1 MTISYH
7 NPAGILTICIDD
19 SDSEDEECS
28 PPVSP
33 PTPDSAHAGGS
44 EDELDAPM
52 TTPTP
57 DSAYTCDAYTEDEFV
72 PGVEATGTLTPTPDL
87 AFPDDMDFNF
97 AIPDWEQ
104 EESPPS
110 PLFDLIPTPPC
121 YLPSPYRSDS
131 VQGEASRSSAPAKK
145 VSAGMDFILTLP
157 DSAQE
162 KASPYNGHI
171 SPGGFTDHLPMSP
184 THFNVTLPSPYRSD
198 SVQGE
203 ASCSSAPAKKVSP
216 GCFDY
221 ITNYCGSH
229 TKPALRAGKCPPS
242 STPASRLRARR
253 LLVRYNEDD
262 AFLELARFAASS
274 PVPLTGGLK

>member
-28 PPVSP
+28 PPVSA

-131 VQGEASRSSAPAKK
+131 VQGEAS
-145 VSAGMDFILTLP
+145 
-157 DSAQE
+157 
-162 KASPYNGHI
+162 
-171 SPGGFTDHLPMSP
+171 
-184 THFNVTLPSPYRSD
+184 
-198 SVQGE
+198 
-203 ASCSSAPAKKVSP
+203 CSSAPAKKVSP